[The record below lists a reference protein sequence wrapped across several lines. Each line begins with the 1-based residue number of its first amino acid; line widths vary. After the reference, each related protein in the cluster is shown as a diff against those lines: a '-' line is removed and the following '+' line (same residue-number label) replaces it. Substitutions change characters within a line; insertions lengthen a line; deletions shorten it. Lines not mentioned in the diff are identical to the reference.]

1 MTFSKFAVSLLSV
14 LFLLGGFPGIAT
26 GEDKQTTSEPS
37 LNATQNELFAL
48 ADSSQRSRLSALT
61 SPFSHSDASSG
72 VLHLRDLQPE
82 DRSLADVNGHV
93 CYTMR
98 TYKVKRAERLADNES
113 EHRGYTT
120 CEMAS
125 SYHVRSANGEAKKQK

>member
-48 ADSSQRSRLSALT
+48 ADNSPRSRLPALT
-61 SPFSHSDASSG
+61 SPFRHSDASSG
-72 VLHLRDLQPE
+72 LLHLRDQPK
-82 DRSLADVNGHV
+82 DRSLADMNGDV

-98 TYKVKRAERLADNES
+98 SYKVKRAERLADNES

>member
-1 MTFSKFAVSLLSV
+1 MTFSKLALFLSV
-14 LFLLGGFPGIAT
+14 LFLLGGVRGRAT
-26 GEDKQTTSEPS
+26 GEDKQTTSDPS

-48 ADSSQRSRLSALT
+48 ADNSPRSRLLALT

-72 VLHLRDLQPE
+72 VLHLRNLQPE
-82 DRSLADVNGHV
+82 GGSLGNINGDV

-98 TYKVKRAERLADNES
+98 SYKVKRTERLADNES
-113 EHRGYTT
+113 GQRGYST

-125 SYHVRSANGEAKKQK
+125 SYHVRSANGEAKKPK